1 MLSADPRWAREF
13 ADLSTAYG
21 GLCKNVP
28 NGVAHALDGIARF
41 AIGHATIKAGGGWDE
56 LRAALNGDEKTGPH
70 ARPYRPVFLLPTP
83 EQAGFAVCVGQT
95 CLAPVRTAQEA
106 AASL

>member
-1 MLSADPRWAREF
+1 
-13 ADLSTAYG
+13 
-21 GLCKNVP
+21 
-28 NGVAHALDGIARF
+28 
-41 AIGHATIKAGGGWDE
+41 AGGGWDE

-83 EQAGFAVCVGQT
+83 DQAGFAVCVGQT
-95 CLAPVRTAQEA
+95 CHAPVKTAQEA

>member
-21 GLCKNVP
+21 GLCQNVP

-41 AIGHATIKAGGGWDE
+41 ALGHATVKSGGGWDE
-56 LRAALNGDEKTGPH
+56 LRSALNGDGQTAPH
-70 ARPYRPVFLLPTP
+70 DSPYRHVFLVTEPAT
-83 EQAGFAVCVGQT
+83 AGYAVCVGQT